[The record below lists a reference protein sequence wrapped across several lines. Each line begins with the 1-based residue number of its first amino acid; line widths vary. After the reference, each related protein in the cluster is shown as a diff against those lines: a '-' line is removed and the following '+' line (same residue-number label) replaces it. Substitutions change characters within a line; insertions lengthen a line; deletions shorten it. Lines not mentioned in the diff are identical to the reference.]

1 MKKQLLLFLCL
12 VLLGAAAMA
21 QPQSERARMENER
34 RAIQNE
40 LKALQAEY
48 SKIKGRTKATL
59 GQLAA
64 IQNRMNVQ
72 MRLLSNINKEIH
84 ILSDDIY
91 TSTLEL
97 SRLQRQLD
105 SLKQQYARS
114 VVYAYKSRSS
124 YDYLSFIFSAQSFND
139 AMKRVR
145 YLRSYRLY
153 RQSQLTTIRETQKA
167 IEERKTALMA
177 KRNDKSKALRN
188 QTEQYN
194 ELEDQKK
201 EKDRV
206 ASQLKS
212 QEKELSQQLAAKKK
226 RDNQLKQQIAVVV
239 RRELENARREAA
251 KREADRIAEAKRR
264 DAEAAKTNPTPG
276 TSKPA
281 TTTPSK
287 TPAKA
292 PNYSIY
298 NDAERAL
305 ASTFEKNRGNLPWP
319 VDNGRLSIPYGN
331 SKVGG
336 LDFDNPGITIET
348 PGVGAPV
355 RVVFDGE
362 VSAVTA
368 TGDVMTVM
376 VRHGKYFTVYSN
388 LANVSVSKGQSVK
401 RGQSLG
407 TTAAADDGTGGQLD
421 FLIYN
426 EAARQNPSSWLH
438 R

>member
-1 MKKQLLLFLCL
+1 MKRLLLFFICL
-12 VLLGAAAMA
+12 LFGTVVMA
-21 QPQSERARMENER
+21 QPAADRARMEAER
-34 RAIQNE
+34 KAIQKE
-40 LKALQAEY
+40 LRELQDQY
-48 SKIKGRTKATL
+48 SRVNRDKKATL

-64 IQNRMNVQ
+64 IQNRMEVQ
-72 MRLLSNINKEIH
+72 QRLLGNIGKELH

-91 TSTLEL
+91 LSTLEL
-97 SRLQRQLD
+97 NRLQRQLD

-114 VVYAYKSRSS
+114 VVYAYKNRSS

-139 AMKRVR
+139 AMKRVK
-145 YLRSYRLY
+145 YLRSYRLF

-167 IEERKTALMA
+167 IEERKTQLMA
-177 KRNDKSKALRN
+177 KRNDKNKALHN
-188 QTEQYN
+188 QTVQYN
-194 ELEDQKK
+194 ELEGQKK

-206 ASQLKS
+206 AMQLKS
-212 QEKELSQQLAAKKK
+212 QEKELSKQLAVKRK
-226 RDNQLKQQIAVVV
+226 RDNQLKQQIAIVV
-239 RRELENARREAA
+239 RREIENARREAA

-264 DAEAAKTNPTPG
+264 DAEAARNNPAPG
-276 TSKPA
+276 GSKPA
-281 TTTPSK
+281 TTTPPK
-287 TPAKA
+287 TTAKA

-319 VDNGRLSIPYGN
+319 VDNGRMSIPYGN

-388 LANVSVSKGQSVK
+388 LANTSVSKGQSVK
-401 RGQSLG
+401 RGQTLG

-426 EAARQNPSSWLH
+426 EANKQNPSSWLH